1 VKKTIKTVMLAMAL
15 VMITQV
21 SAFAA
26 PTSNQA
32 QSQLEQNKN
41 SLKEVQDKR
50 HQLEASIEELDNQIE
65 DYMMKIEVNKKNI
78 TGAENDIQTTKKQ
91 ITQVEKEVEVKQD
104 VLDQRVRAMYIN
116 GQSNYLKILLESES
130 FSDLI
135 TRAEAIRKIIGLD
148 KQVISDL
155 NDKKSEVES
164 KKISLEVKYNDLL
177 ALNSENEDK
186 LTSLN
191 TNIADQKKLIQEAK
205 DQEKLFASKVDESQ
219 AQVNATMNQVNK
231 IRNEAPRVT
240 NASRGAKSAP
250 VSDNNIIAYASN
262 FLGTPYLWGG
272 TSPST
277 GFDCSG
283 FTQYVYAHFGISLG
297 RTTYDQINDGY
308 GISRD
313 ALQPGDLVFFGKNGD
328 PTHMGMYVGN
338 NTYIHAPRTGDV
350 IKISS
355 MSRPDY
361 ITARRV
367 K

>member
-1 VKKTIKTVMLAMAL
+1 MFAVALAL
-15 VMITQV
+15 VSQISV
-21 SAFAA
+21 NAA
-26 PTSNQA
+26 PVSNQTQTQ

-41 SLKEVQDKR
+41 SLKEAQDKR
-50 HQLEASIEELDNQIE
+50 EEIEASIEKLDNQIE
-65 DYMMKIEVNKKNI
+65 DYMMKIEENKKSI
-78 TGAENDIQTTKKQ
+78 KSTENDVSTTKKQ
-91 ITQVEKEVEVKQD
+91 ITKVEEDVKSQQD
-104 VLDQRVRAMYIN
+104 VLDQRVRAMYIS
-116 GQSNYLKILLESES
+116 GQSSYFKILLESES

-135 TRAEAIRKIIGLD
+135 TRAEAVRKII
-148 KQVISDL
+148 SM
-155 NDKKSEVES
+155 DKKVIGDLEEKKAEVES
-164 KKISLEVKYNDLL
+164 KKVSLEVKYNDLL
-177 ALNSENEDK
+177 ALKSENENK

-191 TNIADQKKLIQEAK
+191 GNIADQKILIQDAK
-205 DQEKLFASKVDESQ
+205 TQEKLFASKVSESQ
-219 AQVNATMNQVNK
+219 ELVNKTMTQVNR

-240 NASRGAKSAP
+240 ASRGTTSAN

-283 FTQYVYAHFGISLG
+283 FTQYVYAHFGINVG
-297 RTTYDQINDGY
+297 RTTYDQITDGY
-308 GISRD
+308 GVSKD
-313 ALQPGDLVFFGKNGD
+313 ELKAGDLVFFGKNND

-355 MSRPDY
+355 MNRSDY